1 MKVQSRAG
9 AGSVFP
15 RRFVAPLLIGSS
27 INAVNS
33 SLIATALV
41 PIAAAMRV
49 PVGRATVL
57 VAVLYLTSAIAQP
70 TGGKLAEE
78 FGPRRVLLAGGSI
91 VAAGGV
97 VGGLAQNLA
106 TLIVARILI
115 GIGSSAGYPPAMLL
129 IRRRAQRAGLDA
141 PPGGVL
147 GSLQIAALVTATLGL
162 PLGGVLVGVWGWRAV
177 FFVNVPFALAAL
189 AMAAAWIPRDAPV
202 KLAGGARE
210 VAGRIDLAG
219 VTGFAGAITTL
230 LVFLLS
236 LPRPDWVALGL
247 TVIIGAGLV
256 LWELRAARPFIDVR
270 LLASDGA
277 LARTYVRIGLT
288 MLCVYAVTYAITQ
301 WLEAGRGM
309 PASETGL
316 LLLPMCAVG
325 ALVSRPVARR
335 NLIRGPLLAAAA
347 SSLIASVGAAF
358 LTTSTALAWVVAVTV
373 IYGITT
379 GTTSIGNQ
387 AALYTQVTPAQT
399 GTASGL
405 FRTSTYIGSIAS
417 TTITSLVFRTRINDH
432 GLHEITLILTAVS
445 AVVLLMT
452 LADRRLRAPAQGSG
466 ANGMPRTGI
475 AQESEPLPRAP
486 RMGQADR

>member
-1 MKVQSRAG
+1 MGEQGGDRATS
-9 AGSVFP
+9 AFP
-15 RRFVAPLLIGSS
+15 WQFVTPLLVGSS

-33 SLIATALV
+33 TLIATALV
-41 PIAAAMRV
+41 PIAAAMHV

-78 FGPRRVLLAGGSI
+78 FGPRRVFLAGASI
-91 VAAGGV
+91 AVIGGI
-97 VGGLAQNLA
+97 VGGLGQNLA
-106 TLIVARILI
+106 TLIVARVLI

-129 IRRRAQRAGLDA
+129 IRRRATQAGLGA

-147 GSLQIAALVTATLGL
+147 GSLQIAALVTGTVGL
-162 PLGGVLVGVWGWRAV
+162 PLGGVLVGAWGWRAT
-177 FFVNVPFALAAL
+177 FFVNIPFALAAL
-189 AMAAAWIPRDAPV
+189 AMAARWIPPDPPV
-202 KLAGGARE
+202 KVPGGVRE

-219 VTGFAGAITTL
+219 IAGFAGAVTAL

-247 TVIIGAGLV
+247 AVVLGIGLV

-270 LLASDGA
+270 LLASDGT
-277 LARTYVRIGLT
+277 LARTYIRIGLT
-288 MLCVYAVTYAITQ
+288 MMCVYTVTYGITQ
-301 WLEAGRGM
+301 WLEAERGVA
-309 PASETGL
+309 ASETGL

-325 ALVSRPVARR
+325 AIVSRPIARR

-347 SSLIASVGAAF
+347 SALIASVGALF
-358 LTTSTALAWVVAVTV
+358 LTTGTAIIWIIAVTV

-379 GTTSIGNQ
+379 GTTTIGNQ

-405 FRTSTYIGSIAS
+405 FRTSTYVGSIAS
-417 TTITSLVFRTRINDH
+417 ATITSLVFHTSVSDH
-432 GLHEITLILTAVS
+432 GLHQIAVILTAVS

-452 LADRRLRAPAQGSG
+452 LAERTLRHAPGPGPAAGGQAG
-466 ANGMPRTGI
+466 AREPEPVPRTPPAKRTDG
-475 AQESEPLPRAP
+475 
-486 RMGQADR
+486 